1 MSEPKEL
8 KNDQPIIAFADSAAW
23 ERWLAAN
30 QSSATGVWLK
40 IAKKGSETTTVSYA
54 EAVDV
59 ALCYGWID
67 GQSGAYD
74 DSFWLQRYTARTP
87 RSKWSQINRD
97 KVAALVEAGRMQPP
111 GLAAVEAARADGR
124 WAAAYEPPSKATV
137 PADLQT
143 ALDANLTAA
152 AVWAELDGAN
162 RYAVLY
168 RVQDAK
174 RPETRAR
181 RIEKFVGMLSRGEKI
196 HR

>member
-1 MSEPKEL
+1 M
-8 KNDQPIIAFADSAAW
+8 
-23 ERWLAAN
+23 
-30 QSSATGVWLK
+30 
-40 IAKKGSETTTVSYA
+40 
-54 EAVDV
+54 
-59 ALCYGWID
+59 
-67 GQSGAYD
+67 
-74 DSFWLQRYTARTP
+74 
-87 RSKWSQINRD
+87 
-97 KVAALVEAGRMQPP
+97 
-111 GLAAVEAARADGR
+111 
-124 WAAAYEPPSKATV
+124 

-143 ALDANLTAA
+143 ALDANPEAA